1 MAQNPHKKLT
11 YWTILFLTTWWGI
24 SSRFRKKSNP
34 NSSLVTLLIQIEK
47 FQLNAWVSLANL
59 PGTGCCFHNLIFRLA
74 VFSIHQKQ
82 GYVAPFK
89 VFNQINLS
97 NNPSFASN
105 TKNYE
110 WSCPKRSL
118 LVSLKSILLKTKN
131 TLLCFWKWSYFQI
144 TLFLSKMLLFSIIQ
158 SVLY

>member
-1 MAQNPHKKLT
+1 MAQNPHRKLI

-59 PGTGCCFHNLIFRLA
+59 PGIGCCFHNLIFRLA

-82 GYVAPFK
+82 VYVLPFK

-110 WSCPKRSL
+110 WSCPRRSL

-131 TLLCFWKWSYFQI
+131 TLCVFENGLTFK
-144 TLFLSKMLLFSIIQ
+144 
-158 SVLY
+158 